1 MNYLLRRRKLGRT
14 SVREIVRLSTTGLQ
28 AFRSDHPAIPDGNIV
43 FRWGCTAN
51 VEAETIINKAEAI
64 HRVSD
69 KAGFRRVL
77 NEHELCP
84 PTFFRQFDDD
94 GWMEGEML
102 FAASGERP
110 IIIRPQT
117 HHQGRAL
124 YFCTNQTQVLEAIG
138 RCGPGWYASDY
149 IEKEAEYRVFV
160 VQGRAVCVARKY
172 PGEDSPIAWNV
183 ARGGRFVNVRW
194 DDWPLKAVRISIEA
208 FNLSGLDFG
217 GVDVMT
223 KGDEAY
229 VLEINS
235 APSLTSEY
243 RQQCMAKA
251 FDYIVT
257 NGHRPIP
264 LIERR
269 GGYKKFI
276 HPAVCT
282 EAQVP

>member
-14 SVREIVRLSTTGLQ
+14 SVREIVRFSTTGLQ
-28 AFRSDHPAIPDGNIV
+28 AFRSDNPYIPDGNIV

-69 KAGFRRVL
+69 KAGFRIALAQAEVD
-77 NEHELCP
+77 NFEVS
-84 PTFFRQFDDD
+84 QDFDEVVGSDD
-94 GWMEGEML
+94 MW
-102 FAASGERP
+102 P
-110 IIIRPQT
+110 VIIRPRT
-117 HHQGRAL
+117 HHQGRQL
-124 YFCTNQTQVLEAIG
+124 YLCKDMNDLNDAVLA
-138 RCGPGWYASDY
+138 CGPGWYAAPY

-160 VQGRAVCVARKY
+160 VQGRATCVARKY
-172 PGEDSPIAWNV
+172 PGADSPIAWNV
-183 ARGGRFVNVRW
+183 ARGGRFENVRW

-223 KGDEAY
+223 KDNEAY

-243 RQQCMAKA
+243 RQQCIAKA
-251 FDYIVT
+251 FDYIVA
-257 NGHRPIP
+257 NGKAPIP
-264 LIERR
+264 LVERR

-282 EAQVP
+282 EAQIL